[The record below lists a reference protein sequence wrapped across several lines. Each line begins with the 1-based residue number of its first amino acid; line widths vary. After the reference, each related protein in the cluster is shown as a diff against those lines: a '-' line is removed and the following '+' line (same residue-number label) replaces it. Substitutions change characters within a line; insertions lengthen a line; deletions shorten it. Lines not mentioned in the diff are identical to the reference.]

1 MKKDFDYL
9 RQSLI
14 DEALN
19 SPMLLSDLAGLE
31 SYVAESYNCR
41 SFIELLQNADDAG
54 ASCFYVKRHGDYLI
68 VANNGRFFNLT
79 DLESLCRS
87 ASSKKVRG
95 SSIGYR
101 GIGFKSVVSFAK
113 EIHLISGE
121 FEVTF
126 SKTLSKILVPEAP
139 RVPLIRIPHPIENT
153 VKDNLHKEFHKL
165 QEEGFKTIFVF
176 SGVIANQIKEEY
188 TDFAQTT
195 LLFLNNI
202 QRIVIDLDE
211 VRTAS
216 IIVSG
221 GNEFGK
227 IVKISTP
234 EEMSDWLICSYKKCN
249 IGFSIE
255 NNEVSR
261 LPNHK
266 ALIHAFLPTEDSCG
280 LGVIVNGD
288 FSTDPSR
295 RHLIFDEITKDVIA
309 ELSEFY
315 CKLLKDAIEKN
326 NVGMVD
332 ALIPSFDLKLV
343 QLMKQSFAKE
353 FAIQIKVSSGDSF
366 SKLYLA
372 PEWINAVDYYRINPH
387 SIKAECAE
395 LQGIVRVLK
404 YLGSKSDSISN
415 IIACIDKTEISLSGY
430 AQVAVEAMKNILMNR
445 KLDKLISAHL
455 FMSENHL
462 RSLKEIESD
471 RKIIDD
477 SYIQLLIDKGLQE
490 KEMVLC
496 FKKMGLIELQ
506 HRQFIKKEDVHLEEM
521 KDSNEKSNASND
533 YGDVTN
539 VIEWFNNMSIPSS
552 VVIRNNSEI
561 KRWRSAEDNARK
573 ALNANG
579 FKLTDVSSLNMGY
592 DLEGLDP
599 NGNTIFIEVKSIGY
613 PGQKFR
619 MTNNEFAAAQYKQD
633 SYYIAIV
640 KQEDDMLEIS
650 FIKNPVKCLQMNR
663 QCVQWIWECTEY
675 DYFPMRFSI

>member
-1 MKKDFDYL
+1 MKKDFEFL
-9 RQSLI
+9 RKSLI
-14 DEALN
+14 DEAIN

-54 ASCFYVKRHGDYLI
+54 AGSFYVKQHGDYLI
-68 VANNGRFFNLT
+68 VANDGRFFNLS

-87 ASSKKVRG
+87 ASSNKVRG

-113 EIHLISGE
+113 EVHLLSGE
-121 FEVTF
+121 FQVTF
-126 SKTLSKILVPEAP
+126 SKTLSKSIVPEAP
-139 RVPLIRIPHPIENT
+139 RVPLIRIPHPIEKT
-153 VKDNLHKEFHKL
+153 VKDILNDEFREL

-176 SGVIANQIKEEY
+176 SGVVADQIKEEY
-188 TDFAQTT
+188 TDFAHTT

-202 QRIVIDLDE
+202 HRIVIDLDE
-211 VRTAS
+211 KRTAL
-216 IIVSG
+216 INVSG
-221 GNEFGK
+221 ENEFGK
-227 IVKISTP
+227 MVRISTP
-234 EEMSDWLICSYKKCN
+234 EEMTDWLICSHKNCS

-255 NNEVSR
+255 NNEISR
-261 LPNHK
+261 LQNHK
-266 ALIHAFLPTEDSCG
+266 ALIHAFLPTEDCCG
-280 LGVIVNGD
+280 LGVIINGD

-295 RHLIFDEITKDVIA
+295 RHLIFDDTTKAVIA
-309 ELSEFY
+309 ELSKFY
-315 CKLLKDAIEKN
+315 CQLLKEAIEKN

-332 ALIPSFDLKLV
+332 ALIPSLDLRVV
-343 QLMKQSFAKE
+343 QLMKQSFDKE
-353 FAIQIKVSSGDSF
+353 FAKQIKVSSGDRF
-366 SKLYLA
+366 LKLKLA
-372 PEWINAVDYYRINPH
+372 PEWFNAIDYSRINPH
-387 SIKAECAE
+387 SIHPKCAE
-395 LQGIVRVLK
+395 LQGIERILK
-404 YLGSKSDSISN
+404 YLGSKNDSVSN
-415 IIACIDKTEISLSGY
+415 IIAHIGETKISLSGY
-430 AQVAVEAMKNILMNR
+430 AQVVVEAMKNILMNR
-445 KLDKLISAHL
+445 KLDRLISAQL
-455 FMSENHL
+455 FMSENQL
-462 RSLKEIESD
+462 CSLMDIESEGK
-471 RKIIDD
+471 RIDD
-477 SYIQLLIDKGLQE
+477 SFMQLLIDNGLQE
-490 KEMVLC
+490 KEIELC

-506 HRQFIKKEDVHLEEM
+506 HRQFLKEDDHQTEEITDSPEVM
-521 KDSNEKSNASND
+521 KDSNEF
-533 YGDVTN
+533 GDSTN
-539 VIEWFNNMSIPSS
+539 VIEWFNDLSISHP

-640 KQEDDMLEIS
+640 KQDDDMLEIS
-650 FIKNPVKCLQMNR
+650 LIRNPVKCLQMNR

-675 DYFPMRFSI
+675 DYKPMRFSL